1 MPIYAFYAKD
11 GPEGPARRDA
21 ARAAHLA
28 NMARLDAAGRI
39 VFAGP
44 IKDSAGRSIGALI
57 VFEAEDEASARAEM
71 ESDPYT
77 GAGVYAHYE
86 LAPVAK
92 AFPKR

>member
-1 MPIYAFYAKD
+1 MNRPWPLAVGLTPD
-11 GPEGPARRDA
+11 SPPARIPWEDRC
-21 ARAAHLA
+21 
-28 NMARLDAAGRI
+28 
-39 VFAGP
+39 P